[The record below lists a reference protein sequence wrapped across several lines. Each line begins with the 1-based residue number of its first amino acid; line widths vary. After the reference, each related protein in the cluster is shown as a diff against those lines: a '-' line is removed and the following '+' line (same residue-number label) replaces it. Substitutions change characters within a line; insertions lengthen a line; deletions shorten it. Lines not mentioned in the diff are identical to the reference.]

1 MTWEIFIK
9 WLPSFIEGAWLTLQL
24 VGVSVVAG
32 LILAVP
38 LGIARS
44 SRHLAVRALP

>member
-38 LGIARS
+38 LVALMSLLRS
-44 SRHLAVRALP
+44 A